1 MSDKIRSIQR
11 APPRP
16 KKSLYR
22 VLLRGAGMLLVTM
35 LAMAVLGGLG
45 LLLLL
50 VSDEARTLFQF
61 IARYRVYAYG
71 MHLAVTIC
79 FWLGW
84 AKVVAWLVSRRFVPE
99 SARQALIERKGRW
112 FAALLMLQLILL
124 ASSVCQSA

>member
-11 APPRP
+11 AHPRP

-61 IARYRVYAYG
+61 IAHYRVYAYG
-71 MHLAVTIC
+71 MHLAVTIG

-84 AKVVAWLVSRRFVPE
+84 EKVVAWLVSRRLVPE

-112 FAALLMLQLILL
+112 FAALLTLQLILL
-124 ASSVCQSA
+124 ASAVGQYA